1 MVLFNSKLQIN
12 THHFVISAM
21 VVFLCDVFLN
31 LRFSHAEP
39 SSGHQVPQ
47 DTDVCS
53 VIPNIL
59 FARDVDSGI
68 HHVMI
73 LTRPSSYCKRR

>member
-12 THHFVISAM
+12 THYFVISVM

-31 LRFSHAEP
+31 LRFSRAEP

-47 DTDVCS
+47 DTDVVS
-53 VIPNIL
+53 Y
-59 FARDVDSGI
+59 
-68 HHVMI
+68 
-73 LTRPSSYCKRR
+73 LTSCLPVT